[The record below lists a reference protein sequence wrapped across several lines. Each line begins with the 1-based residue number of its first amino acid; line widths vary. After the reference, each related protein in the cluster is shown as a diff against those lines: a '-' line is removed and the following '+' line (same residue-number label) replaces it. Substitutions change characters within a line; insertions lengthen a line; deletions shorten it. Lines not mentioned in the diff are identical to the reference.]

1 LRTAFKALGLL
12 PGKKDQFLP
21 DYDAN
26 TVTIK

>member
-1 LRTAFKALGLL
+1 MAFKVLGLL